1 MKLDKPRKINEYNS
15 EYSLIAH
22 GWLINN
28 IKNKAEENEIS
39 KLLFVINLHDLKI
52 KILTTK
58 SNKSMT
64 SSYIGK
70 QSNTSYLFACG
81 Q

>member
-58 SNKSMT
+58 SNKSLT
-64 SSYIGK
+64 ILK
-70 QSNTSYLFACG
+70 NTKLL
-81 Q
+81 